1 MGNWR
6 RMRGG
11 GGRVIGVVDRKKELL
26 GCKIGEEWAMAGGI
40 AVVRA
45 VIWWAGLALRQEWRH
60 RCPDLLG
67 QLC

>member
-1 MGNWR
+1 M
-6 RMRGG
+6 
-11 GGRVIGVVDRKKELL
+11 IGVVDRKKELL

-60 RCPDLLG
+60 RCPDLWG